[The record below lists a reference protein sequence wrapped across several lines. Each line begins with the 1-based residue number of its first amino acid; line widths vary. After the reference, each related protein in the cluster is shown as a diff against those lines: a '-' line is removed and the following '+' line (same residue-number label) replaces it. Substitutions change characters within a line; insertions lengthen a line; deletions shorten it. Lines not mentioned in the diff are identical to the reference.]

1 MRAPQMRPHDPPARE
16 PFSISQ
22 ETTQRHV
29 PGVQGLNSEN
39 CKCTRRPGTVVGP
52 CVGHTFYL
60 FTWFV
65 GGLLANWLVDTYQND
80 HPGPTRKP

>member
-1 MRAPQMRPHDPPARE
+1 MRPHDPPARE

-29 PGVQGLNSEN
+29 PGVQGLNSELQGASV
-39 CKCTRRPGTVVGP
+39 RVDPGTVVGP

-60 FTWFV
+60 FTWVV
-65 GGLLANWLVDTYQND
+65 GGLLAHLLLETHQTGER
-80 HPGPTRKP
+80 GPARKP